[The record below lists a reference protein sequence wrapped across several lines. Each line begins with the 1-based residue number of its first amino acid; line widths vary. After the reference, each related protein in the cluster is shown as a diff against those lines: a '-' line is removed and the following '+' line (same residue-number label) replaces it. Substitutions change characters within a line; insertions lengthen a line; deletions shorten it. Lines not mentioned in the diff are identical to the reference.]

1 MWPKRASELWD
12 IVRISEPNWH
22 TPSSGC
28 WEAPSDFGSLVAHNS
43 SSNKNIAIIGTL
55 DVDIN
60 ASLMVDSAVA
70 GKKFVDLSSPAKMP
84 GKETA
89 NAKKN
94 KKPKIKLEDTPPWR
108 RTNFMT
114 ILTGRR

>member
-1 MWPKRASELWD
+1 
-12 IVRISEPNWH
+12 
-22 TPSSGC
+22 
-28 WEAPSDFGSLVAHNS
+28 
-43 SSNKNIAIIGTL
+43 
-55 DVDIN
+55 
-60 ASLMVDSAVA
+60 
-70 GKKFVDLSSPAKMP
+70 MP
-84 GKETA
+84 GKEMA